1 MRSPNTLLSLLSE
14 DDYSHAER
22 CMEELE
28 LPQGMLLSGP
38 DEVDRYC
45 YFPYSGIG
53 STVAISARGKRSEIG
68 LFGREGMSP
77 ASAILGSDRN
87 PYKVIMQVP
96 GHGARIEV
104 GQLVDL
110 IWSRPEIRRV
120 FFRWAHVSSVQVALT
135 ALTNATQTIEQRL
148 ARWILMCHDR
158 TGSDEVNLTHE
169 FLAIMLAVRRPSVTT
184 SLHVLE
190 GRQMIHSYRG
200 TIVVRDRPALEKLAA
215 DCYGGGEVEYQRVM
229 EMSASV

>member
-14 DDYSHAER
+14 DDYRHVER
-22 CMEELE
+22 WMEELE

-38 DEVDRYC
+38 GEIDRYC

-53 STVAISARGKRSEIG
+53 STVALSSSGKQSEIG

-77 ASAILGSDRN
+77 ASAVLGSDRN
-87 PYKVIMQVP
+87 PYKIIMQVP

-104 GQLVDL
+104 EHLVEL
-110 IWSRPEIRRV
+110 IWSRPDMRRI
-120 FFRWAHVSSVQVALT
+120 FFRWAHVASVQVALT

-158 TGSDEVNLTHE
+158 TGNEEVNLTHE

-190 GRQMIHSYRG
+190 GRQMIRSYRG
-200 TIVVRDRPALEKLAA
+200 TIVVRDRPALERLAA

-229 EMSASV
+229 ETTAAV